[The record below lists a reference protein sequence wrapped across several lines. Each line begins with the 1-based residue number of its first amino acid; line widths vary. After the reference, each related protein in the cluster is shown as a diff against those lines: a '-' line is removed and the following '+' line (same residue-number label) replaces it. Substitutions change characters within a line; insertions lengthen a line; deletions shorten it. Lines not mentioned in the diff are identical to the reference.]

1 MPHSRTTNTP
11 VRFVLQGPSPFI
23 VALFIG
29 LAAWV
34 GYYGEIVLLL
44 PALLL
49 ALFYGTGKYLLE
61 IDPVRRRYRVGIS
74 LGGFLS
80 TRSYPLPDAHRV
92 VLRILS
98 ESECT
103 VLLAGGSQLRAQ
115 QILSSASY
123 RLAFQVA
130 CFLGELL
137 QVPVLEY
144 DRFKRETVLQE
155 PEDETSAVE

>member
-1 MPHSRTTNTP
+1 MA
-11 VRFVLQGPSPFI
+11 VLFS
-23 VALFIG
+23 G

-34 GYYGEIVLLL
+34 GYYGEVVLLI

-49 ALFYGTGKYLLE
+49 ALFYGTGKRLLE
-61 IDPVRRRYRVGIS
+61 IDPVRRRYRVGMS
-74 LGGFLS
+74 VGGFLS
-80 TRSYPLPDAHRV
+80 GRSYPLPDAQRV
-92 VLRILS
+92 ILRILS
-98 ESECT
+98 ESDCT

-115 QILSSASY
+115 QVLSSTSY

-137 QVPVLEY
+137 RVPVLEY

-155 PEDETSAVE
+155 PENETPAAE

>member
-1 MPHSRTTNTP
+1 MPHSLPSARP
-11 VRFVLQGPSPFI
+11 ISFVLQGSSPLMA
-23 VALFIG
+23 VLFIG

-34 GYYGEIVLLL
+34 GYYGEIILLL

-61 IDPVRRRYRVGIS
+61 IDPVRRRYRVGMS
-74 LGGFLS
+74 LGRFLS
-80 TRSYPLPDAHRV
+80 TRSYPLPDAQRV

-103 VLLAGGSQLRAQ
+103 VLLAGGSQPRAQ

-130 CFLGELL
+130 CFLGQLL
-137 QVPVLEY
+137 NVPVLEY

-155 PEDETSAVE
+155 PEDETPAAE